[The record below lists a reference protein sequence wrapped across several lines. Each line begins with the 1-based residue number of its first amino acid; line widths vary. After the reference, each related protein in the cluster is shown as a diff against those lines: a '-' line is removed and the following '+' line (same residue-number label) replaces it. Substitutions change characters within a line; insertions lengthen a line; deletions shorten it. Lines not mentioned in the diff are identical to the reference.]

1 MLKQM
6 LAACREA
13 LGPAPCKYAVL
24 GLGPLATEECTP
36 YSDIELA
43 ILIEHEKADDDA
55 LKYFRNLTR

>member
-1 MLKQM
+1 M
-6 LAACREA
+6 LASCKDA

-43 ILIEHEKADDDA
+43 ILLEDEKANEEV
-55 LKYFRNLTR
+55 LTYFRNIAR